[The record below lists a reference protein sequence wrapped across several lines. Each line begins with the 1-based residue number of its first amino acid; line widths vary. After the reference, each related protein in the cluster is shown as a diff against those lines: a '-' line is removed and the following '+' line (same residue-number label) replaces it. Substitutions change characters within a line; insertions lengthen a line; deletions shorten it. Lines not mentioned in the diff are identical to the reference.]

1 MSSLTRCPV
10 LVIEPGTALAPALC
24 DLLGVPVCAVWHGW
38 GADVVGEIRRRQPLV
53 VVIRPW
59 PGFGHPQ
66 LVRLRALVD
75 LPVVEVATG
84 TTMDVDPE
92 MPHPP
97 FSAAD
102 VAEVVRRHLTAAERR
117 ELVGR

>member
-1 MSSLTRCPV
+1 LV

-24 DLLGVPVCAVWHGW
+24 DLLGVPVCAVWHGC

-59 PGFGHPQ
+59 PGFGHAQ
-66 LVRLRALVD
+66 LTRLRALVD
-75 LPVVEVATG
+75 MPVVEVATTG
-84 TTMDVDPE
+84 RQTTMDGDPE
-92 MPHPP
+92 MPYAP

-117 ELVGR
+117 ELVER